1 MRFTACAYA
10 YTSACVH
17 AYHQPSTHPPSP
29 QHQNTW
35 ASINNTNKLGPPQQK
50 QHSMGEA
57 APAAD
62 TDRFDKGV
70 LNAEQIQMMEE
81 ERLMRK
87 VYVDAGVH
95 VYGGV
100 RESVIRM

>member
-1 MRFTACAYA
+1 
-10 YTSACVH
+10 
-17 AYHQPSTHPPSP
+17 
-29 QHQNTW
+29 
-35 ASINNTNKLGPPQQK
+35 
-50 QHSMGEA
+50 MGEA

-70 LNAEQIQMMEE
+70 LNTEQIQMMEE

-100 RESVIRM
+100 RESVIRT